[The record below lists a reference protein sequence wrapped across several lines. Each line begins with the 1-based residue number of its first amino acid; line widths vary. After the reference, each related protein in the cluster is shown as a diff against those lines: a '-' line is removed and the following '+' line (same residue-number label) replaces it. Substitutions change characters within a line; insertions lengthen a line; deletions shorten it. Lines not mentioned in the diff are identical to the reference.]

1 MHGGKEKMMKIDELL
16 REIEEIV
23 NTASSVPL
31 TGKIMVEG
39 EEIINILNEI
49 ERVLPDEIK
58 SARWI
63 QAEKDRILNEAR
75 TEYDAV
81 INDAKRQAEALVE
94 ENEILTKVKKR
105 AQEIMDVTDEN
116 VKKLKMSTFDY
127 MDSVLYKFQE
137 EMVELKNMYD
147 EMFTN
152 LESTFN
158 KVEVM
163 VSNNREEIK
172 TMADKISRG

>member
-1 MHGGKEKMMKIDELL
+1 MMKIDELL

>member
-1 MHGGKEKMMKIDELL
+1 MMKIDELL

-39 EEIINILNEI
+39 EEVINILNEI

>member
-1 MHGGKEKMMKIDELL
+1 MMKIDELL
-16 REIEEIV
+16 KEIEEII

-31 TGKIMVEG
+31 TGKIMIEG

-49 ERVLPDEIK
+49 ESVLPDEIK
-58 SARWI
+58 AARWI
-63 QAEKDRILNEAR
+63 QNEKDRILNEAR
-75 TEYDAV
+75 NEYDTV

-94 ENEILTKVKKR
+94 ESEILAKVKKR
-105 AQEIMDVTDEN
+105 SQEIMHITDEN
-116 VKKLKMSTFDY
+116 VKRLKMSTYDY

-137 EMVELKNMYD
+137 EMVQLKGMYD

-158 KVEVM
+158 RVEMM
-163 VSNNREEIK
+163 VNQNREEIK
-172 TMADKISRG
+172 EMAHKIDRA

>member
-1 MHGGKEKMMKIDELL
+1 MMKIDELL

-31 TGKIMVEG
+31 TGKVMVEG
-39 EEIINILNEI
+39 EEIINVLNEI

-75 TEYDAV
+75 TEYDTV

-94 ENEILTKVKKR
+94 ESEILTKVKKR

-172 TMADKISRG
+172 SMADKISRG